1 MIYVYENKNGFR
13 VVRGNNPTRAKEH
26 LNLEPRV
33 YTDEKSAYAVET
45 NSAIKGAILR
55 LDPSVAEGITPVS
68 QHHVIKNSAKSTSI
82 SSKEVYCADCGAFLP
97 GPYGTPGVSMARTRK
112 NTLLCSDCGVIEAFK
127 K

>member
-68 QHHVIKNSAKSTSI
+68 QHHVIKNSAKLRRVHMHHFNGLSFIILFVLIIWACSGNE
-82 SSKEVYCADCGAFLP
+82 SKQ
-97 GPYGTPGVSMARTRK
+97 S
-112 NTLLCSDCGVIEAFK
+112 
-127 K
+127 